1 MSPDSARY
9 AQDRGQEPSTSPK
22 AQSKA
27 GAAGAPRGR
36 EGEFAGQPCGLQA
49 EFAPHTHEM
58 GSGSPESLRSL
69 KIQWLVPSP
78 VLLDAGQG
86 LLLSCSP
93 PPPGQHLGGSTAAP
107 HPRGFQR
114 QVGWGGSTAAP
125 TPGGSDGRWAGAQ
138 LPSVTQD
145 EAQRRCNLPTRR
157 LQRRRYD
164 TLTRKPKE
172 HCF

>member
-1 MSPDSARY
+1 M
-9 AQDRGQEPSTSPK
+9 
-22 AQSKA
+22 
-27 GAAGAPRGR
+27 
-36 EGEFAGQPCGLQA
+36 
-49 EFAPHTHEM
+49 FAPGTHEM

-125 TPGGSDGRWAGAQ
+125 TPGGSDGRWAGEAPL
-138 LPSVTQD
+138 LPPPPGVPTAGGLGRSFPLSPKMKLRDGVTYLHAD
-145 EAQRRCNLPTRR
+145 FRDVGMIP
-157 LQRRRYD
+157 
-164 TLTRKPKE
+164 
-172 HCF
+172 